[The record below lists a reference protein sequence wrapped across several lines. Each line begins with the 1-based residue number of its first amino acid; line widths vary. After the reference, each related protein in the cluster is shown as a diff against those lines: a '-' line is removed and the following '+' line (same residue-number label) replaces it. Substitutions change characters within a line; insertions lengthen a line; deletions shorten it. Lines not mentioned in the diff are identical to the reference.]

1 MNRGIREVPKEVS
14 PEDIDSKIK
23 NYRFKR
29 RKTIILVVAFIALM
43 ALGVCL
49 AIYYQSYRAANV
61 LKVYETA
68 DLSDSICVQYGKG
81 IVSCSGDGV
90 IYLDQKGQEI
100 WNQPCQIKKPVV
112 EICQKTVIVGDKG
125 GSDILVFQEDGL
137 KGEIQTSRPIEKLS
151 VSAQG
156 IVAAVLN
163 DETAPLVICY
173 DAMGNVLVEHQ
184 TSLMNTGYPIDISL
198 SDNGNV
204 LLVSYLMVEGNS
216 VKTKVVYY
224 YFGEF
229 DEKKTDYAVHQSE
242 FSDAIVPTVAF
253 LNKDRSVLVS
263 DQGLYFN
270 EGVEKQE
277 TLASITLKDKIEA
290 VAYGKDRIAMIQ
302 ELEQEGYLFTVY
314 DAKGKTVM
322 TQEIANK
329 YNNLKIVDK
338 HIIMY
343 EDNKCAI
350 YTEAGVCKYEGE
362 VSMNIKEIFPIAGLN
377 KYMVISASGLHE
389 IQLVK

>member
-1 MNRGIREVPKEVS
+1 MNTGIREVRKEDP
-14 PEDIDSKIK
+14 PEDLDSKIK
-23 NYRFKR
+23 KYKLKS
-29 RKTIILVVAFIALM
+29 RKTIILVVAFIVLM
-43 ALGVCL
+43 ALGVYL
-49 AIYYQSYRAANV
+49 AIRYQSYRAANV

-81 IVSCSGDGV
+81 IVTCSGDGV

-137 KGEIQTSRPIEKLS
+137 KGEIHTSRPIEKLS

-156 IVAAVLN
+156 IVAAVLT

-198 SDNGNV
+198 SDDGNM

-216 VKTKVVYY
+216 VKTRVVYY

-229 DEKKTDYAVHQSE
+229 DEKKTDYVVHQSE
-242 FSDAIVPTVAF
+242 FSDTIVPTVAF
-253 LNKDRSVLVS
+253 LNKERSVLVS

-270 EGVEKQE
+270 EGLEKQE
-277 TLASITLKDKIEA
+277 TLAGIMLTEKIEA
-290 VAYGKDRIAMIQ
+290 VAYGENRIATIQ
-302 ELEQEGYLFTVY
+302 EAEQDGYLLRVY
-314 DAKGKTVM
+314 NAKGKTVM
-322 TQEIANK
+322 TLQIANK
-329 YNNLKIVDK
+329 YNNLKVVDK

-362 VSMNIKEIFPIAGLN
+362 ISMNIKEIFPIAGLN
-377 KYMVISASGLHE
+377 KYMVISTGGLHE